1 MTIFK
6 SLPLALANRAFVWIR
21 LLEFSKAHLDL
32 LWIIKIGTYP
42 MESLYKIYQRLG
54 IVLQKLQKVRWI
66 KYLKFTTKIS
76 CYLKVVGIWIILF
89 TFLPSSESI
98 DAFSKAIDLI
108 KYAKIPSDQKM
119 KNKAELENNMK
130 ATEFGTYPH
139 QNLLNSHPSLE
150 IIKEHTELQGT
161 YWNMF
166 QEICN

>member
-1 MTIFK
+1 MTTFQ
-6 SLPLALANRAFVWIR
+6 SLPLALANRAFVWIK

-66 KYLKFTTKIS
+66 KYLKFNIKVS
-76 CYLKVVGIWIILF
+76 CYLKVVSIWIVLK
-89 TFLPSSESI
+89 TFFPSSESI
-98 DAFSKAIDLI
+98 EAFGKAIDLI
-108 KYAKIPSDQKM
+108 KHAKIPSDQKM

-130 ATEFGTYPH
+130 ATEFGTYSQ
-139 QNLLNSHPSLE
+139 QNLMNSHPLLD

-161 YWNMF
+161 YLNM
-166 QEICN
+166 